1 MDTKEFIAKFDNKE
15 RFTEEE
21 LRKIVWD
28 GIDGDEY
35 NFIKTEEGKDLRWE
49 RPMTEIFQVND
60 RYFAI
65 PWMKGLTEYQ
75 ENFYNYQP
83 YEVRPV
89 EKAIIITEYV
99 AVE

>member
-1 MDTKEFIAKFDNKE
+1 MNTKEFITKFDNNE
-15 RFTEEE
+15 RFTEKE
-21 LRKIVWD
+21 LSDIAYH
-28 GIDGDEY
+28 GMDGDDY

-75 ENFYNYQP
+75 EDFFDNQP
-83 YEVRPV
+83 YEVKPIKKMIEV
-89 EKAIIITEYV
+89 TEWKAI
-99 AVE
+99 